1 MASTFF
7 GLTIGKSGMYASQA
21 SLNTTAHNVS
31 NAKRAG
37 YTRQVVT
44 QQASTPLAMY
54 SRAGMAGTGVDVTNV
69 ARVRNIYYDEK
80 YRDSNTAYGNYNTKN
95 YYLNSIQ
102 SYFSETN
109 SEGLTATYTDFC
121 MALKD
126 LKNNVSDTTMRTA
139 VAEKAE
145 NLTAYVNS
153 LANSLQTIQREANVD
168 IKTTVDHIN
177 SIAAQIATLNKQIN
191 TLELRGSIANDLRDK
206 RDLLVDELSEYANI
220 SVTETSRG
228 DELTMLNEYTIKLD
242 GKTLVDTYNYNT
254 LITTA
259 RETKVNQNDIDGLYE
274 ITWSDGQDFN
284 SASITLGGKLQALFE
299 IRDGNNKANFTGTA
313 KTKSKKGDESITVVG
328 TSCNNINKL
337 NIPEQDGELKVG
349 NRMYYYDYFEV
360 NVTDEGTYEYT
371 FYGLKD
377 EKGNPGL
384 KIDSDNL
391 DVSIGTSIVYKGV
404 PYYQAQLNEFVRTY
418 AAQFNTIHNGGEDL
432 RGENGLDLFN
442 GTCAVTGHNYT
453 LTEDLNDL
461 IDKDGNIKFSSVI
474 ETDNNKNIVYNSDGK
489 TVKGTYYNLTAL
501 NFAVNEDILDDPLK
515 LACAEELDNGVD
527 ECTYLDKLIA
537 LQNNADMFK
546 EGTPAQFLQSFTAN
560 ISIDTEQATLFAT
573 SQSNIRASIDT
584 QRMEISSV
592 DEDEEAMSLVKY
604 QNIYELSCKVVSV
617 KDEIYDKLINGT
629 GA

>member
-7 GLTIGKSGMYASQA
+7 GLSIGKSGMYASQA

-31 NAKRAG
+31 NATTAG

-44 QQASTPLAMY
+44 QEASAPIALY

-69 ARVRNIYYDEK
+69 DRVRNIYYDEK
-80 YRDSNTAYGNYNTKN
+80 YRDCNTAYGNYNTKD

-109 SEGLTATYTDFC
+109 SEGLTATYTEFC
-121 MALKD
+121 MALKN
-126 LKNNVSDTTMRTA
+126 LKNNVSDSTMRTE

-145 NLTAYVNS
+145 NLTDYVQS

-168 IKTTVDHIN
+168 IKTTVDRIN

-191 TLELRGSIANDLRDK
+191 TLELRGSSANDLRDK

-228 DELTMLNEYTIKLD
+228 DELTLLNEYTIKLD
-242 GKTLVDTYNYNT
+242 GKTLVDTYHYNS

-259 RETKVNQNDIDGLYE
+259 KETNVNQNDIDGLYDV
-274 ITWSDGQDFN
+274 TWSDGQDFN
-284 SASITLGGKLQALFE
+284 SASISLGGKLQALFE
-299 IRDGNNKANFTGTA
+299 IRDGNNKANFKGTA
-313 KTKSKKGDESITVVG
+313 QGGNEGDDTLTVVD

-360 NVTDEGTYEYT
+360 NITEDGAYEYT
-371 FYGLKD
+371 FYGIKD
-377 EKGNPGL
+377 ENENVGL
-384 KIDSDNL
+384 KVDSDGKN
-391 DVSIGTSIVYKGV
+391 VSIGTSIAYKGI

-418 AAQFNTIHNGGEDL
+418 ATQFNTVHNGGEDL

-442 GTCAVTGHNYT
+442 GVCAVTGHNFN
-453 LTEDLNDL
+453 LDEDLMDENGDYT
-461 IDKDGNIKFSSVI
+461 GFSSVI
-474 ETDNNKNIVYNSDGK
+474 ETDPASGEIIYNSDGK
-489 TVKGTYYNLTAL
+489 TVNGSYYNLTAL
-501 NFAVNEDILDDPLK
+501 NFSINTDILDDPLK
-515 LACAEELDNGVD
+515 LACAEDLDNGVD
-527 ECTYLDKLIA
+527 ECTFLDKLIA
-537 LQNNADMFK
+537 LQDNADMFK
-546 EGTPAQFLQSFTAN
+546 EGTPAQFLHSFTAN

-573 SQSNIRASIDT
+573 SQSNILSSIDT

-592 DEDEEAMSLVKY
+592 DEDEEAMNLVKY

-617 KDEIYDKLINGT
+617 MDEIYDKLINGT

>member
-7 GLTIGKSGMYASQA
+7 GLSIGKSGMYASQA

-31 NAKRAG
+31 NATRKG

-44 QQASTPLAMY
+44 QEASTPLALY

-69 ARVRNIYYDEK
+69 ARVRNVYYDVK
-80 YRDSNTAYGNYNTKN
+80 YRDANTAYGNYNTKD

-126 LKNNVSDTTMRTA
+126 LKGNVSDSTKRTA

-145 NLTAYVNS
+145 NLTDYVKS

-168 IKTTVDHIN
+168 IKTTADRIN

-191 TLELRGSIANDLRDK
+191 TLELRGSMANDLRDK
-206 RDLLVDELSEYANI
+206 RDLLVDELSEYASI
-220 SVTETSRG
+220 TVTETSRG
-228 DELTMLNEYTIKLD
+228 DELTLLNEYTIKLD

-274 ITWSDGQDFN
+274 VTWSDGQDFN
-284 SASITLGGKLQALFE
+284 SASISLGGKLQALFE

-313 KTKSKKGDESITVVG
+313 ADGSKEGDTFITVTD

-360 NVTDEGTYEYT
+360 NVTADGTYAYT
-371 FYGLKD
+371 FHGLKD
-377 EKGNPGL
+377 ENGNKGL
-384 KIDSDNL
+384 KIDSDGKE
-391 DVSIGTSIVYKGV
+391 VSIGTSIGYKGI

-418 AAQFNTIHNGGEDL
+418 STQFNTVHNGGEDL

-442 GTCAVTGHNYT
+442 GTCAVTGGNFI
-453 LTEDLNDL
+453 LSENLADLADA
-461 IDKDGNIKFSSVI
+461 DGKVKFSSVI
-474 ETDNNKNIVYNSDGK
+474 ETTADGDIVYSSDGK

-501 NFAVNEDILDDPLK
+501 NFSVNADILEDPLK
-515 LACAEELDNGVD
+515 FACAADLDNGVD
-527 ECTYLDKLIA
+527 ECIFLDKLID
-537 LQNNADMFK
+537 LQDKADMFK
-546 EGTPAQFLQSFTAN
+546 EGKAAEFLQSFTAN
-560 ISIDTEQATLFAT
+560 ISIDTEQAELFAT
-573 SQSNIRASIDT
+573 SQSNILSSIDT

-604 QNIYELSCKVVSV
+604 QNIYELSCKVVAV
-617 KDEIYDKLINGT
+617 MDEIYDKLINGT
-629 GA
+629 AI